1 MNGDHN
7 KDFDDDRG
15 ITTYDVEFRVGA
27 QEYNYDID
35 MTTGDIYEFDS
46 EIGD

>member
-1 MNGDHN
+1 MMTG
-7 KDFDDDRG
+7 
-15 ITTYDVEFRVGA
+15 VA

-46 EIGD
+46 EMDD

>member
-1 MNGDHN
+1 M
-7 KDFDDDRG
+7 
-15 ITTYDVEFRVGA
+15 YDVEFHVGA

-46 EIGD
+46 EMDD